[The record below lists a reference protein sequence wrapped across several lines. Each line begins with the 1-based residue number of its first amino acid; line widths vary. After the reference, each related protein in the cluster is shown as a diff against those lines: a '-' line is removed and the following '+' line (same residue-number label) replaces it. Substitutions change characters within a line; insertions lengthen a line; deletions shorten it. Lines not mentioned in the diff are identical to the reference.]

1 MKRPPLRCTSVATCC
16 QSPRVSVTKEL
27 PFGRAVEGFCPSV
40 WRVKSMP
47 LRQGPAELLI
57 GRCLLF
63 LVLTVAYGG
72 IWLALA
78 ALCSVVFP
86 QPATAALASIAVW
99 LFFMVFWGIIAQMVA
114 RIAMPIQFGYIEE
127 VLAQA
132 ELELTLSRLSPNAL
146 YSEAILAVLK
156 PSVRS
161 LGPVLP
167 IQLQGAVFGAPLPLD
182 QSVALIWPHLTGLI
196 AATILLFAVGYVL
209 FERRE
214 IRA

>member
-1 MKRPPLRCTSVATCC
+1 
-16 QSPRVSVTKEL
+16 
-27 PFGRAVEGFCPSV
+27 
-40 WRVKSMP
+40 MP

-99 LFFMVFWGIIAQMVA
+99 PFFMVFWGIIAQMVA

-161 LGPVLP
+161 VGP
-167 IQLQGAVFGAPLPLD
+167 VFGAPLPLD
-182 QSVALIWPHLTGLI
+182 QSLALIWPHLAGLI

-209 FERRE
+209 FQRRE